1 MNIDDNIK
9 NLKSV
14 GPKRLK
20 LLNNI
25 GIFSIKDLLY
35 FYPRRY
41 EDSSKILKLSEGIIG
56 EKATFRCR
64 ILSLLDN
71 RNIRRGL
78 SITSFLIEDDS
89 SEAKLIFFNNRFIKN
104 TIDFGE
110 TYLIYG
116 KYERFRGR
124 IQLTSPEIEKVD
136 NIRNLG
142 RIRGIYNQTKG
153 LTNNNID
160 YLIDQVIDKNLFE
173 ECIPNDLIK
182 KYSLIDKNRAIK
194 NIHRPENRKSYALSK
209 QRLVY
214 EELLFFELSIL
225 SMQNKNNSSHGIKF
239 NIPNKIYEFIN
250 NLPYK
255 LTSGQEKV
263 LKDITG
269 DMQNGKSVNRLIQGD
284 VGSGKTIV
292 SIILSLVA
300 VLNGYQCAIMAPT
313 EILAKQH
320 FENFNS
326 LLEAYGVRIKLLVG
340 STSSKV
346 KKEILTNTANGMID
360 ILIGTHSLIEDDVKF
375 FNLGLN
381 VIDEQHRFGV
391 IQRSKLRYKNDKA
404 CNIIMSATPIPRTL
418 SLILYADLDI
428 SIIDT
433 MPGGRKNIKTL
444 AINSSQVNEALTFIE
459 KELNAGHQAYVICS
473 LIEDNEDFENLE
485 SVEKVFKDLKK
496 FFKNYK
502 LALLHGRLSTDEKN
516 KVMEDF
522 KNRKIDLIVSTTVIE
537 VGINVANATVMMIYN
552 AERFGLSTLHQ
563 LRGRVG
569 RGDAQSYC
577 ILFNNS
583 KSEISWRRMK
593 IMTDSTDGF
602 YIANKDLELRGFGDI
617 LGVRQSGIPNLRL
630 ANPLKDQKILS
641 YASTDAKNILKED
654 IDLTGKYKNLKKF
667 VDEFQE
673 NM

>member
-89 SEAKLIFFNNRFIKN
+89 AEAKLIFFNNRFIKN

-182 KYSLIDKNRAIK
+182 KYSLIDKNKAIK

-346 KKEILTNTANGMID
+346 KKEILTNTANGLID

-502 LALLHGRLSTDEKN
+502 LALLHGRISTDEKN

-583 KSEISWRRMK
+583 KIEISWRRMK

>member
-56 EKATFRCR
+56 KKATFRCR

-89 SEAKLIFFNNRFIKN
+89 AEAKLIFFNNRFIKN

-182 KYSLIDKNRAIK
+182 KYSLIDKNKAIK

>member
-89 SEAKLIFFNNRFIKN
+89 AEAKLIFFNNRFIKN

-326 LLEAYGVRIKLLVG
+326 LLEDYGVRIKLLVG

-346 KKEILTNTANGMID
+346 KKEILTNTANGLID

-522 KNRKIDLIVSTTVIE
+522 KNRKINLIVSTTVIE

>member
-89 SEAKLIFFNNRFIKN
+89 AEAKLIFFNNRFIKN

-326 LLEAYGVRIKLLVG
+326 LLEDYGVRIKLLVG

-346 KKEILTNTANGMID
+346 KKEILTNTANGLID

-418 SLILYADLDI
+418 SLILYADLDT

>member
-346 KKEILTNTANGMID
+346 KKEILTNTANGLID

>member
-41 EDSSKILKLSEGIIG
+41 EDSSKILKISEGIIG

-89 SEAKLIFFNNRFIKN
+89 AEAKLIFFNNRFIKN

-182 KYSLIDKNRAIK
+182 KYSLIDKNKAIK

>member
-89 SEAKLIFFNNRFIKN
+89 AEAKLIFFNNRFIKN

-182 KYSLIDKNRAIK
+182 KYSLIDKNKAIK

-391 IQRSKLRYKNDKA
+391 IQRSQLRYKNDKA

>member
-89 SEAKLIFFNNRFIKN
+89 AEAKLIFFNNRFIKN

-326 LLEAYGVRIKLLVG
+326 LLEDYGVRIKLLVG

-346 KKEILTNTANGMID
+346 KKEIFTNTANGLID

>member
-20 LLNNI
+20 LLNSI

-56 EKATFRCR
+56 EKSTFRCR

-71 RNIRRGL
+71 RNLRRGL
-78 SITSFLIEDDS
+78 SLTSFLIEDDS
-89 SEAKLIFFNNRFIKN
+89 AEAKLIFFNNRFIKN

-182 KYSLIDKNRAIK
+182 KYSLIDKNKAIK

-255 LTSGQEKV
+255 LTTGQEKV
-263 LKDITG
+263 LKDITD

-326 LLEAYGVRIKLLVG
+326 LLEDYGIRIKLLVG
-340 STSSKV
+340 STPSKV

-602 YIANKDLELRGFGDI
+602 YIANKDMELRGFGDI

-667 VDEFQE
+667 VEEFQE

>member
-78 SITSFLIEDDS
+78 SITSFLIEDDIA
-89 SEAKLIFFNNRFIKN
+89 EAKLIFFNNRFIKN

-182 KYSLIDKNRAIK
+182 KYSLIDKNKAIK

>member
-56 EKATFRCR
+56 EKSTFRCR

-89 SEAKLIFFNNRFIKN
+89 AEAKLIFFNNRFVKN

-182 KYSLIDKNRAIK
+182 KYSLIDKNKAIK

-444 AINSSQVNEALTFIE
+444 AINSSQVNEALIFIE

>member
-78 SITSFLIEDDS
+78 SITSFLIEDDIA
-89 SEAKLIFFNNRFIKN
+89 EAKLIFFNNRFIKN

-182 KYSLIDKNRAIK
+182 KYSLIDKNKAIK

-502 LALLHGRLSTDEKN
+502 LALLHGRLSTDDKN

-630 ANPLKDQKILS
+630 ANPLKYQKILS

>member
-89 SEAKLIFFNNRFIKN
+89 AEAKLIFFNNRFIKN

-360 ILIGTHSLIEDDVKF
+360 ILIGTHSLIEYDVKF

>member
-89 SEAKLIFFNNRFIKN
+89 AEAKLIFFNNRFIKN

-182 KYSLIDKNRAIK
+182 KYSLIDKNKAIK

-255 LTSGQEKV
+255 LTSGQKKV

>member
-71 RNIRRGL
+71 RNIKRGL

-89 SEAKLIFFNNRFIKN
+89 AEAKLIFFNNRFIKN

-173 ECIPNDLIK
+173 ECIPNYLIK
-182 KYSLIDKNRAIK
+182 KYSLIDKNKAIK

-326 LLEAYGVRIKLLVG
+326 LLEDYGVRIKLLVG

>member
-1 MNIDDNIK
+1 
-9 NLKSV
+9 
-14 GPKRLK
+14 
-20 LLNNI
+20 
-25 GIFSIKDLLY
+25 
-35 FYPRRY
+35 
-41 EDSSKILKLSEGIIG
+41 
-56 EKATFRCR
+56 
-64 ILSLLDN
+64 
-71 RNIRRGL
+71 
-78 SITSFLIEDDS
+78 
-89 SEAKLIFFNNRFIKN
+89 
-104 TIDFGE
+104 
-110 TYLIYG
+110 
-116 KYERFRGR
+116 
-124 IQLTSPEIEKVD
+124 
-136 NIRNLG
+136 
-142 RIRGIYNQTKG
+142 
-153 LTNNNID
+153 
-160 YLIDQVIDKNLFE
+160 
-173 ECIPNDLIK
+173 
-182 KYSLIDKNRAIK
+182 
-194 NIHRPENRKSYALSK
+194 
-209 QRLVY
+209 
-214 EELLFFELSIL
+214 
-225 SMQNKNNSSHGIKF
+225 
-239 NIPNKIYEFIN
+239 
-250 NLPYK
+250 
-255 LTSGQEKV
+255 
-263 LKDITG
+263 
-269 DMQNGKSVNRLIQGD
+269 MQNGKSVNRLIQGD

-404 CNIIMSATPIPRTL
+404 GNIIMSATPIPRTL

>member
-89 SEAKLIFFNNRFIKN
+89 AEAKLIFFNNRFIKN

-182 KYSLIDKNRAIK
+182 KYSLIDKNKAIK

-209 QRLVY
+209 QRLIY

-326 LLEAYGVRIKLLVG
+326 LLEAYGVRINLLVG

>member
-89 SEAKLIFFNNRFIKN
+89 AEAKLIFFNNRFIKN

-124 IQLTSPEIEKVD
+124 IQLSSPEIEKVD

-346 KKEILTNTANGMID
+346 KKEILTNTANGLID

>member
-20 LLNNI
+20 LLNSI

-56 EKATFRCR
+56 EKSTFRCR

-71 RNIRRGL
+71 RNLRRGL
-78 SITSFLIEDDS
+78 SLTSFLIEDDS
-89 SEAKLIFFNNRFIKN
+89 AEAKLIFFNNRFIKN

-182 KYSLIDKNRAIK
+182 KYSLIDKNKAIK

-209 QRLVY
+209 QRLIY

-255 LTSGQEKV
+255 LTAGQEKV
-263 LKDITG
+263 LKDITD

-326 LLEAYGVRIKLLVG
+326 LLEDYGIRIKLLVG
-340 STSSKV
+340 STPSKV
-346 KKEILTNTANGMID
+346 KKEILTNTANGLID

-459 KELNAGHQAYVICS
+459 RELNAGHQAYVICS

>member
-89 SEAKLIFFNNRFIKN
+89 AEAKLIFFNNRFIKN

-182 KYSLIDKNRAIK
+182 KYSLIDKNKAIK
-194 NIHRPENRKSYALSK
+194 NIHRPENRKAYALSK

-225 SMQNKNNSSHGIKF
+225 SMQIKNNSSHGIKF

-340 STSSKV
+340 STTSKI

-496 FFKNYK
+496 FFKNHK

>member
-89 SEAKLIFFNNRFIKN
+89 AEAKLIFFNNRFIKN

-182 KYSLIDKNRAIK
+182 KYSLIDKNKAIK

-214 EELLFFELSIL
+214 EELLFIELSIL

-346 KKEILTNTANGMID
+346 KKEILTNTANGLID

>member
-78 SITSFLIEDDS
+78 SITSFLIEDHS
-89 SEAKLIFFNNRFIKN
+89 AEAKLIFFNNRFVKN

-173 ECIPNDLIK
+173 ECIPNDLKK
-182 KYSLIDKNRAIK
+182 KYSLIDKNKAIK

-346 KKEILTNTANGMID
+346 KKEILTNTANGLID

-391 IQRSKLRYKNDKA
+391 IQRSKLRYKNYKA

-459 KELNAGHQAYVICS
+459 KELNDGHQAYVICS

-485 SVEKVFKDLKK
+485 SVEEVFKDLKK

>member
-89 SEAKLIFFNNRFIKN
+89 AEAKLIFFNNRFIIN

-182 KYSLIDKNRAIK
+182 KYSLIDKNKAIK

-255 LTSGQEKV
+255 LTSGQKKV

-641 YASTDAKNILKED
+641 YASTDAKKILKED

>member
-89 SEAKLIFFNNRFIKN
+89 AEAKLIFFNNRFIKN

-182 KYSLIDKNRAIK
+182 KYSLIDKNKAIK

-300 VLNGYQCAIMAPT
+300 VLNGYQCSIMAPT

-346 KKEILTNTANGMID
+346 KKEILTNTANGLID

-522 KNRKIDLIVSTTVIE
+522 KNRNIDLIVSTTVIE

>member
-20 LLNNI
+20 LLNSI

-89 SEAKLIFFNNRFIKN
+89 AEAKLIFFNNRFIKN

-182 KYSLIDKNRAIK
+182 KYSLIDKNKAIK

-428 SIIDT
+428 SIIET

-459 KELNAGHQAYVICS
+459 KELNSGHQAYVISS

>member
-71 RNIRRGL
+71 RNLRKGL

-89 SEAKLIFFNNRFIKN
+89 AEAKLIFFNNRFIKN

-136 NIRNLG
+136 NVRNLG

-182 KYSLIDKNRAIK
+182 KYSLIDKNKAIK
-194 NIHRPENRKSYALSK
+194 NIHRPENRKFYALSK

-239 NIPNKIYEFIN
+239 NIHNKIYEFIN

-255 LTSGQEKV
+255 LTTGQEKV
-263 LKDITG
+263 LKDITD

-326 LLEAYGVRIKLLVG
+326 LLEDYGIRIKLLVG
-340 STSSKV
+340 STPSKV

>member
-56 EKATFRCR
+56 EKSTFRCR

-78 SITSFLIEDDS
+78 SITSFLIEDDGA
-89 SEAKLIFFNNRFIKN
+89 EAKLIFFNNRFIKN

-182 KYSLIDKNRAIK
+182 KYSLIDKNKAIK

-250 NLPYK
+250 YLPYK

-444 AINSSQVNEALTFIE
+444 AINSSQVNEALIFIE

-537 VGINVANATVMMIYN
+537 VGINVANATVMIIYN

>member
-25 GIFSIKDLLY
+25 GIFSIKDLLF

-89 SEAKLIFFNNRFIKN
+89 AEAKLIFFNNRFIKN

-110 TYLIYG
+110 TYLIYA

-182 KYSLIDKNRAIK
+182 KYSLIDKNKAIK

-346 KKEILTNTANGMID
+346 KKEILPNTANGMID

-444 AINSSQVNEALTFIE
+444 AINSSQVNEALNFIE

>member
-35 FYPRRY
+35 FYPRMY

-56 EKATFRCR
+56 EKSTFRCR

-89 SEAKLIFFNNRFIKN
+89 AEAKLIFFNNRFIKN

-173 ECIPNDLIK
+173 ECIPNDLMK
-182 KYSLIDKNRAIK
+182 KYSLIDKNKAIK

-537 VGINVANATVMMIYN
+537 VGINVANATVMMVYN

>member
-89 SEAKLIFFNNRFIKN
+89 AEAKLIFFNNRFIKN

-182 KYSLIDKNRAIK
+182 KYSLIDKNKAIK

-255 LTSGQEKV
+255 LTSAQEKV

-300 VLNGYQCAIMAPT
+300 VLNGYQCAIMSPT

-375 FNLGLN
+375 FNLGFN

>member
-41 EDSSKILKLSEGIIG
+41 EDSSKILKISEGIIG

-89 SEAKLIFFNNRFIKN
+89 AEAKLIFFNNRFIKN

-182 KYSLIDKNRAIK
+182 KYSLIDKNKAIK

-375 FNLGLN
+375 FNLGFN

-630 ANPLKDQKILS
+630 ANTLKDQKILS

>member
-89 SEAKLIFFNNRFIKN
+89 AEAKLIFFNNRFIKN

-182 KYSLIDKNRAIK
+182 KYSLIDKNKAIK

-537 VGINVANATVMMIYN
+537 VGINVANAIVMMIYN

>member
-71 RNIRRGL
+71 KNIRRGL

-89 SEAKLIFFNNRFIKN
+89 AEAKLIFFNNRFIKN

-182 KYSLIDKNRAIK
+182 KYSLIDKNKAIK

-485 SVEKVFKDLKK
+485 SLEKYLKDL
-496 FFKNYK
+496 
-502 LALLHGRLSTDEKN
+502 
-516 KVMEDF
+516 
-522 KNRKIDLIVSTTVIE
+522 
-537 VGINVANATVMMIYN
+537 
-552 AERFGLSTLHQ
+552 
-563 LRGRVG
+563 
-569 RGDAQSYC
+569 
-577 ILFNNS
+577 
-583 KSEISWRRMK
+583 
-593 IMTDSTDGF
+593 
-602 YIANKDLELRGFGDI
+602 
-617 LGVRQSGIPNLRL
+617 
-630 ANPLKDQKILS
+630 
-641 YASTDAKNILKED
+641 
-654 IDLTGKYKNLKKF
+654 
-667 VDEFQE
+667 
-673 NM
+673 

>member
-89 SEAKLIFFNNRFIKN
+89 AEAKLFFFNNRFIKN

-182 KYSLIDKNRAIK
+182 KYSLIDKNKAIK

-346 KKEILTNTANGMID
+346 KKEILTNTAIGMID

>member
-89 SEAKLIFFNNRFIKN
+89 AEAKLIFFNNRFIKN

-182 KYSLIDKNRAIK
+182 KYSLIDKNKAIK

-250 NLPYK
+250 DLPYK

-340 STSSKV
+340 STSSKF

-654 IDLTGKYKNLKKF
+654 IDLTGKYKKLKKF

>member
-89 SEAKLIFFNNRFIKN
+89 AEAKLIFFNNRFIKN

-160 YLIDQVIDKNLFE
+160 HLIDQVIDKNLFE

-326 LLEAYGVRIKLLVG
+326 LLEDYGVRIKLLVG

-346 KKEILTNTANGMID
+346 KKEILTNTANGLID

>member
-89 SEAKLIFFNNRFIKN
+89 AEAKLIFFNNRFIKN

-182 KYSLIDKNRAIK
+182 KYSLIDKNKAIK

-667 VDEFQE
+667 VEEFQE

>member
-1 MNIDDNIK
+1 MNINDNIK

-89 SEAKLIFFNNRFIKN
+89 AEAKLIFFNNRFIKN

-182 KYSLIDKNRAIK
+182 KYSLIDKNKAIK

-263 LKDITG
+263 LKDIIG

>member
-89 SEAKLIFFNNRFIKN
+89 AEAKLIFFNNRFIKN

-160 YLIDQVIDKNLFE
+160 YLIDQVIDKYLFE

-326 LLEAYGVRIKLLVG
+326 LLEDYGVRIKLLVG

-346 KKEILTNTANGMID
+346 KKEILTNTANGLID

>member
-89 SEAKLIFFNNRFIKN
+89 AEAKLIFFNNRFIKN

-116 KYERFRGR
+116 KFERFRGR

-182 KYSLIDKNRAIK
+182 KYSLIDKNKAIK

-209 QRLVY
+209 QRLIY

-326 LLEAYGVRIKLLVG
+326 LLESYGVRIKLLVG

-375 FNLGLN
+375 FNLGFN